1 MGTVGRGALAAV
13 ACSVLLVAGAAARPG
28 PRRAPAVELATAERQ
43 VHAAVNRH
51 RLARGL
57 PPLVADAHLAGEA
70 RRHSRAMATGVRT
83 FGHAGFDRRVASV
96 RRAARC
102 ATVGENV
109 ARQQGYA
116 DVATAAMSG
125 WLDSPGHRR
134 NIEGRFTLTG
144 VAVVSD
150 GAGLLYVTQIFCGA

>member
-1 MGTVGRGALAAV
+1 MGTVGRGVLAAV
-13 ACSVLLVAGAAARPG
+13 ACSLPLVAGTAALPDS
-28 PRRAPAVELATAERQ
+28 RRAPAVELVTAERQ
-43 VHAAVNRH
+43 VVAAVNRH

-57 PPLVADAHLAGEA
+57 PPLVVDAHLAGEA
-70 RRHSRAMATGVRT
+70 RRHSRAMATGART
-83 FGHAGFDRRVASV
+83 FGHAGFDRRVAIV

-116 DVATAAMSG
+116 DVAAAAMRG
-125 WLDSPGHRR
+125 WLQSPGHRD
-134 NIEGRFTLTG
+134 NIEGRFALTG

-150 GAGLLYVTQIFCGA
+150 GAGLLYVTQMFCGA